1 MAMIEQRNPIG
12 RLFLWIFL
20 IALALLC
27 IVPFY
32 MMIINATRSNVEIS
46 RGVYLLPGDQ
56 LLRNYQIILEKVNIW
71 RGFMSSVI
79 IAVPAVLLSAVF
91 SALTAYGFAKFN
103 FKGKE
108 AFFWVI
114 LGSMMVPMQ
123 LGLIGYYDF
132 CVKLGI
138 IDTYWP
144 LILPSAANAA
154 MVFFVR
160 AYIESSIPDSLIEAG
175 IIDGAGEL
183 YIFLRLVFPLAMP
196 AVATMSIFTF
206 ITKWNDL
213 ISPLVLLNTAKKFP
227 MPVVVSNIRGLYE
240 SNFGAIYLGVAISVI
255 PIIIVVAI
263 FSKSLIRGL
272 TIGAVK
278 G

>member
-1 MAMIEQRNPIG
+1 MAMIEERNPIG

-20 IALALLC
+20 IALALIC
-27 IVPFY
+27 ILPFY

-46 RGVYLLPGDQ
+46 QGVYLLPGNQ
-56 LLRNYQIILEKVNIW
+56 LVRNYQIIQEKVNIW
-71 RGFMSSVI
+71 RGFLSSSF
-79 IAVPAVLLSAVF
+79 IAVPSVILSAIF
-91 SALTAYGFAKFN
+91 SALTAYGFAKFH

-108 AFFWVI
+108 AFFWII
-114 LGSMMVPMQ
+114 LGTMMVPMQ

-154 MVFFVR
+154 MVFFIR
-160 AYIESSIPDSLIEAG
+160 SYIESSIPDSLVEAG

-183 YIFLRLVFPLAMP
+183 FIFWRLIFPLAMP

-213 ISPLVLLNTAKKFP
+213 LNPLVLLNTAKKFP
-227 MPVVVSNIRGLYE
+227 MPIVVSNIRGLYE
-240 SNFGAIYLGVAISVI
+240 TNFGAIYLGVAISVI
-255 PIIIVVAI
+255 PIIIIVAV
-263 FSKSLIRGL
+263 FSKALIRGL